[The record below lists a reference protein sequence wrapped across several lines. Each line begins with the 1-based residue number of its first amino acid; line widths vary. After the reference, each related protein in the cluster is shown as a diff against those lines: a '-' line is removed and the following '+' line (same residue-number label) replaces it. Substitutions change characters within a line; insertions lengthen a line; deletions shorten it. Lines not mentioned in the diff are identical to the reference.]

1 MPSDDSW
8 THHATADLARLRQA
22 GRNRPGS
29 IRLGQAERYV
39 DRLASPNGDLEPKW
53 RDYLRRFVN
62 AFRGRPAQISPE
74 PETGAGAGASTSD
87 PPSWTEQARQ
97 FAPHMLRVARQLD
110 ELDAALVANPRN
122 DVFRRLFY
130 GGRLEQT
137 KSFHEEA
144 TTALQKAVAAGEERV
159 AQHDFDQR
167 VRTAPAPAQPTL
179 PNLVAQAAQA
189 DVERQR
195 AGLPNG
201 QQPAQPLARPGLTR
215 AASTP
220 TPKKAARL

>member
-8 THHATADLARLRQA
+8 TRYAAADLDRLRGS

-39 DRLASPNGDLEPKW
+39 DRLASPDGDLEPKW

-62 AFRGRPAQISPE
+62 AFRGRPAQNQPE
-74 PETGAGAGASTSD
+74 PETATGTGAPSD

-110 ELDAALVANPRN
+110 ELNAALVANPRN
-122 DVFRRLFY
+122 DAFRRLFY
-130 GGRLEQT
+130 GGRLELTQR
-137 KSFHEEA
+137 FHEEA
-144 TTALQKAVAAGEERV
+144 TKALQKAVVAGEEHV

-167 VRTAPAPAQPTL
+167 VRTTPAPAQPTL
-179 PNLVAQAAQA
+179 PNLIAQAAQA

-201 QQPAQPLARPGLTR
+201 QQPAQPPARPGLTR
-215 AASTP
+215 AASAP
-220 TPKKAARL
+220 TPKKAVRL